1 MSMDLEVLE
10 IPISRKVLVSG
21 AGVVAC
27 TAALELSKAGYD
39 VILSSP
45 EPDIRGHGQ
54 LIWGGE
60 DHPPTLIESMTH
72 DIEGAPGIEIVT
84 SADILA
90 CEGSTG
96 QFTIKIKAGNKT
108 ILKEVGA
115 VILAN
120 EPECVADFGA
130 WRLEESERIRSLS
143 WLEKALDSS
152 ADHPLVS
159 GEKPNRI
166 VLLSGFIHQANP
178 FSQKRAIDSALKLA
192 ANQTN
197 QIFFLTEHFKVAHQ
211 GMERLTRK
219 AREAGVLFVKLT
231 DMRPEIRAEG
241 DRVEI
246 FYYDEGME
254 SEISLYPDY
263 IILEEAYRPPK
274 ENARFEERF
283 GFNLDPTQKETVYN
297 RPIYT
302 TRSGIWVTGPA
313 KGPLSME
320 EGIEEA
326 KAVALEVHR
335 FLGTGSQ
342 VSAERRLLF
351 NDSRCGRCLTCYR
364 LCPHRAISPSQG
376 RPTFF
381 DLSCKACGICAAGC
395 PADAIQIASFT
406 DDDLNSQIVNAL
418 ANPREIKAPNLIAFC
433 CENSAF
439 EAARL
444 ADEERQ
450 PRPAHCVEYSHRI
463 VEGRRHWFRADDV
476 LARVQRRQDVI
487 DVQRVRGEDA
497 DQVDVAPR
505 DDLSPVG
512 RRERH
517 VVLRAILFEPILVG
531 VADAGNADRRVG
543 QVVGEEHVRPHAQA
557 DDSGVDDGFG
567 EWHGGSP

>member
-166 VLLSGFIHQANP
+166 VFLSGFIHQANP

-418 ANPREIKAPNLIAFC
+418 ANSREVKAPNLIAFC

-444 ADEERQ
+444 AAFRGLGI
-450 PRPAHCVEYSHRI
+450 P
-463 VEGRRHWFRADDV
+463 EGLNLIKVPCAGRVDLDHLFRAFEMGADGVMV
-476 LARVQRRQDVI
+476 LGCHDESCKSMRGNILAERRSAM
-487 DVQRVRGEDA
+487 VRGVLKELGMEGERLFFGTL
-497 DQVDVAPR
+497 APAMGFEFARMVREMETAVR
-505 DDLSPVG
+505 DLGSNPV
-512 RRERH
+512 R
-517 VVLRAILFEPILVG
+517 
-531 VADAGNADRRVG
+531 
-543 QVVGEEHVRPHAQA
+543 
-557 DDSGVDDGFG
+557 
-567 EWHGGSP
+567 GSLKET